1 MQDDMLD
8 SHLKTITMI
17 ESEKLDLLEAAKD
30 REGDLSEINTQLS
43 EMISSNEEL
52 QREKV
57 KCELRCVEL
66 EEQQDILQKEGE
78 DLKETLSTLK
88 STLTEFESKLT
99 TVQSEKS
106 SLESQMEELAKDHE
120 RSAGSAGMATDPI
133 FLSAFFV
140 WFKRPISS
148 VGKGDYWSLFWFSKE
163 MKSGP
168 KNTVCCEKAIRLI

>member
-1 MQDDMLD
+1 MQDDMLE
-8 SHLKTITMI
+8 SHLKTITLI

-88 STLTEFESKLT
+88 STLTEFESRLT

-120 RSAGSAGMATDPI
+120 RSAGSAGMATDDPI
-133 FLSAFFV
+133 FLSAFSCLGQTTNV
-140 WFKRPISS
+140 HGRKRELLVSFFCFLHEVLKTPAAVKKPS
-148 VGKGDYWSLFWFSKE
+148 D
-163 MKSGP
+163 
-168 KNTVCCEKAIRLI
+168 

>member
-43 EMISSNEEL
+43 EIISSNEEL

-133 FLSAFFV
+133 FLSAFFCLV
-140 WFKRPISS
+140 QTTNILGRKRELL
-148 VGKGDYWSLFWFSKE
+148 VCFFKE

-168 KNTVCCEKAIRLI
+168 KNTVCCEKAFRLI

>member
-1 MQDDMLD
+1 MLE

-88 STLTEFESKLT
+88 STLTEFETRLS

-106 SLESQMEELAKDHE
+106 SRVVKCSSRIRLLSFAIWK
-120 RSAGSAGMATDPI
+120 PI
-133 FLSAFFV
+133 PVILLSTTFFV
-140 WFKRPISS
+140 F
-148 VGKGDYWSLFWFSKE
+148 
-163 MKSGP
+163 
-168 KNTVCCEKAIRLI
+168 

>member
-78 DLKETLSTLK
+78 DLKET
-88 STLTEFESKLT
+88 F
-99 TVQSEKS
+99 
-106 SLESQMEELAKDHE
+106 AKHNSDKQ
-120 RSAGSAGMATDPI
+120 
-133 FLSAFFV
+133 V
-140 WFKRPISS
+140 
-148 VGKGDYWSLFWFSKE
+148 
-163 MKSGP
+163 
-168 KNTVCCEKAIRLI
+168 LI